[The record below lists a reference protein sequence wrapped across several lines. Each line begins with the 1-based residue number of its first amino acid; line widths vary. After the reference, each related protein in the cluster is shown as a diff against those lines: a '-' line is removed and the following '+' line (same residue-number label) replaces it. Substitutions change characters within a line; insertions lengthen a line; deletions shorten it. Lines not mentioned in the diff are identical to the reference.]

1 MMIEQGFPTLAG
13 YLEKQEPDGVEL
25 LAKLKSLHP
34 KAADHLCELLEPPPP
49 PAPSCLTHMDFWCN
63 NLLFRTANNSEEL
76 TGASSSGRSLENIKT
91 ECQIVDWQ
99 MMSVG
104 RPTHDVALLLFTSLT
119 PKNRQDNTEMF
130 LHYYWSVFQVFNMIY
145 NHNPINQIVY
155 LTC

>member
-13 YLEKQEPDGVEL
+13 FLEKQEPDGAEL
-25 LAKLKSLHP
+25 LSQLKALHP
-34 KAADHLCELLEPPPP
+34 KAADLLCELLEPPSS

-63 NLLFRTANNSEEL
+63 NLLFRSRSPPDGSNANGSPT
-76 TGASSSGRSLENIKT
+76 TGSSSDDET

-119 PKNRQDNTEMF
+119 PERRQESTDA
-130 LHYYWSVFQVFNMIY
+130 LLRHYWTVFQVGE
-145 NHNPINQIVY
+145 
-155 LTC
+155 